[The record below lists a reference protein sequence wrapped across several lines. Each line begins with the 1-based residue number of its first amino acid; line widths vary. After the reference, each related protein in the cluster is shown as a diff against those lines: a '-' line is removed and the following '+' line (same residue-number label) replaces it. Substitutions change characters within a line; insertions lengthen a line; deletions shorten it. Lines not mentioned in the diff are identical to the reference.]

1 MDKKGLSRR
10 DFLKGM
16 GAGLGLAIA
25 VEGVRRSQEE
35 SSTDSP
41 PETKPETETGEYV
54 PKERN
59 EFFDGN
65 PEYVQAVTERNGE
78 WSREQRS
85 RRRRT
90 LPNGGELFD
99 DVGLTF
105 YLVRKGDTISE
116 IRERLGAHP
125 EFAHLKIQTGKLD
138 SFNIPSRKL
147 RADMWIPIPMES
159 KDRHLTDAQF
169 VAYAHGAIEEMAQEE
184 PYKKEIDRI
193 LKKTSLREL
202 VVTMMAIAKQEGG
215 GKPLGQ
221 FELHRWEDHQSAFSF
236 SYFHVLMK
244 GPGLVARQK
253 LNFTEGQL
261 YHPHNAVKLF
271 FGFLI
276 EKNKEVLKK
285 ADRLFPFWD
294 NEETFAKFYNGKA
307 WKKTNPQYLTNIR
320 RYYDEAD
327 LHVSLDGSRWR
338 KEPLKKEEVVQE

>member
-1 MDKKGLSRR
+1 MDKKDFSRR
-10 DFLKGM
+10 DFLKGI
-16 GAGLGLAIA
+16 GAGLSLAIA
-25 VEGVRRSQEE
+25 AEGVRRSQEE
-35 SSTDSP
+35 PSSESS
-41 PETKPETETGEYV
+41 PETEPEIETGEYV
-54 PKERN
+54 PKEHN

-65 PEYVQAVTERNGE
+65 SEYRQTVTETNGE
-78 WSREQRS
+78 WSREQRA

-90 LPNGGELFD
+90 LPNGEELFD

-116 IRERLGAHP
+116 IREKLGAYP

-138 SFNIPSRKL
+138 SFNIPSKKL
-147 RADMWIPIPMES
+147 RADLWIPIPLES

-193 LKKTSLREL
+193 LKKTTVREL

-221 FELHRWEDHQSAFSF
+221 FELHRWEAHQSAFSF

-244 GPGLVARQK
+244 GPGLAARRK

-276 EKNKEVLKK
+276 EKNQEVLKK

-294 NEETFAKFYNGKA
+294 HDETFAKFYNGKA
-307 WKKTNPQYLTNIR
+307 WKKTNPNYLKHIR

-327 LHVSLDGSRWR
+327 QYVSLDGSRWR
-338 KEPLKKEEVVQE
+338 KKPLEKEENVQE